1 MARLFDRYPAKKGY
15 GGQLADEPAD
25 PGRPDNL
32 YDPMPGDADT
42 HGRFDSP
49 VAAYSLQLWATE
61 HRGALITGTLALV
74 AFFATLIAG
83 AKPLARGYQTST
95 MSANS
100 STRSPRPVSPIIRGC
115 SI

>member
-1 MARLFDRYPAKKGY
+1 MMARLFDRYPAKKGY

-42 HGRFDSP
+42 HGRF
-49 VAAYSLQLWATE
+49 SLQLWATE
-61 HRGALITGTLALV
+61 HRGALITGTLAIV
-74 AFFATLIAG
+74 AFFTTLIAG